1 MINLLSKQFHIRLY
15 IREKEEKM
23 QISKID
29 LSLIRR
35 TTPQKVNGSDTINK
49 NITNPFGVSFKGNV
63 IQADVF
69 ETKKENPFDL
79 GEKSKLF
86 ASALVSGINNFNASF
101 KARVNSVISFG
112 KKITSD
118 AVEAVKKFGN
128 TEITLDVDAF
138 KDTISNKL
146 FPDRQYSVANLSK
159 KPVSELGSMLQS
171 ELATV

>member
-1 MINLLSKQFHIRLY
+1 
-15 IREKEEKM
+15 M

-35 TTPQKVNGSDTINK
+35 TAPNKANGTETINK

-101 KARVNSVISFG
+101 KSRVNSIISFG
-112 KKITSD
+112 KKITND
-118 AVEAVKKFGN
+118 AVESIKKLGN
-128 TEITLDVDAF
+128 TEITLDVDSF
-138 KDTISNKL
+138 KETVANKL
-146 FPDRQYSVANLSK
+146 FPDRQYSVANLTK
-159 KPVSELGSMLQS
+159 KPVSELSTMLQS
-171 ELATV
+171 EMALAQGV

>member
-1 MINLLSKQFHIRLY
+1 
-15 IREKEEKM
+15 M

-35 TTPQKVNGSDTINK
+35 APQGNGSETVNK

-69 ETKKENPFDL
+69 ETKRDTQSL

-101 KARVNSVISFG
+101 KARVNSIISFG
-112 KKITSD
+112 KKVTTNVLDSI
-118 AVEAVKKFGN
+118 EKFGN
-128 TEITLDVDAF
+128 TEITIDVNSF
-138 KDTISNKL
+138 KETLSNKL
-146 FPDRQYSVANLSK
+146 FPDKQYSVANLTK
-159 KPVSELGSMLQS
+159 RPVSELSTMLQS
-171 ELATV
+171 EMAVG

>member
-1 MINLLSKQFHIRLY
+1 
-15 IREKEEKM
+15 M

-35 TTPQKVNGSDTINK
+35 STPQRANGSETINK

-69 ETKKENPFDL
+69 ETKKDNPFEL

-101 KARVNSVISFG
+101 KARVNSIISFG

-118 AVEAVKKFGN
+118 AVESIKKFGN
-128 TEITLDVDAF
+128 TEITLDLDAF
-138 KDTISNKL
+138 KETISNKL
-146 FPDRQYSVANLSK
+146 FPDRQYCVTNLVER
-159 KPVSELGSMLQS
+159 PVSELGEMLQS
-171 ELATV
+171 ELALV